1 MIWRLLSPISK
12 AAGEIKFNSEKRF
25 SGELGLDGALR
36 RFRGALPLAEEAKR
50 RGYEEIYL
58 PKENAVEAALVEGI
72 KVFGAGSLEEVIE
85 HIDELEIN

>member
-1 MIWRLLSPISK
+1 M
-12 AAGEIKFNSEKRF
+12 
-25 SGELGLDGALR
+25 ALQSIQ
-36 RFRGALPLAEEAKR
+36 ALTACGGSKR

-85 HIDELEIN
+85 HIDELGNKLNEKMGKIRRNPPDLMIIRVRFLNSPRPK